1 MLFSYKYR
9 VSEWL
14 RLTIYVV
21 AEVPTR
27 QYTGCK
33 INMLLAKSQLG

>member
-14 RLTIYVV
+14 SLTIYVV
-21 AEVPTR
+21 TEVPTC